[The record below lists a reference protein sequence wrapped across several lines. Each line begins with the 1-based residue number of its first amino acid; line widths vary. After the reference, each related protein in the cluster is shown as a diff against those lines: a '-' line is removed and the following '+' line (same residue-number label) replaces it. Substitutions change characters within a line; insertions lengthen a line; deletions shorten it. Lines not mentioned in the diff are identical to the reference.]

1 MKNFLYI
8 NNHIKGLLLML
19 LGQLSFAINDAI
31 VKYSVKLSSNDFTT
45 LNIIFIR
52 GIFTSVLILLIMIF
66 FTKVDISKIFINKKS
81 YLRGIF
87 EVLTAIFF
95 FAGLILMPMANVYT
109 LLMTAPFIIT
119 LYAAIFL
126 KEKVGIRR
134 WSAVIIGFIGVIIVI
149 NPQNLQFGFLF
160 ILPLTAAVFLTMRDV
175 LTKGFVNKNN
185 ILEITLI
192 TSILIMLSSGLGAI
206 IFNIKIDFSFYVYI
220 FISSLFLTIA
230 YICSVLTVFYAPL
243 SLTASI
249 RYTVIVF
256 GIVIGYLILG
266 EVPSYNMIIG
276 ALIITC
282 SGLFVIKRQKDLG
295 KID

>member
-1 MKNFLYI
+1 MKNLLYL

-52 GIFTSVLILLIMIF
+52 GIFTSALILLIIIF

-95 FAGLILMPMANVYT
+95 FSGLILMPMANVYT

-126 KEKVGIRR
+126 KER
-134 WSAVIIGFIGVIIVI
+134 
-149 NPQNLQFGFLF
+149 L
-160 ILPLTAAVFLTMRDV
+160 
-175 LTKGFVNKNN
+175 VNN
-185 ILEITLI
+185 TL
-192 TSILIMLSSGLGAI
+192 
-206 IFNIKIDFSFYVYI
+206 N
-220 FISSLFLTIA
+220 
-230 YICSVLTVFYAPL
+230 
-243 SLTASI
+243 
-249 RYTVIVF
+249 
-256 GIVIGYLILG
+256 
-266 EVPSYNMIIG
+266 
-276 ALIITC
+276 
-282 SGLFVIKRQKDLG
+282 
-295 KID
+295 